1 MCNMYSMVSN
11 KEAIREFTKF
21 LRVSP
26 HVDNLPQIPGIYANG
41 WGPIVRATDDGTRE
55 LAAVR
60 WGLPT
65 PPGQIKG
72 TIDRG
77 TTNLRTL
84 RYWKKYLEPL
94 NRRCVVPVTSF
105 CEPDQVGGSFKN
117 HWFALDESRPLFFF
131 AGAWLPQW
139 QSVRKASDG
148 PTTDDLYAFLT
159 TEANAEVAPIHNKAM
174 PVILRTPEEVER
186 WFTIPYADIES
197 EMQHGL
203 PDGSLK
209 VVSVGPKFDG
219 AEQDDAWPPKA
230 IVPLPLPKVPKG
242 SAAAAAKPAQGDLF

>member
-1 MCNMYSMVSN
+1 MCNLYSMTSN
-11 KEAIREFTKF
+11 KDAIREFSRF
-21 LRVSP
+21 LRTGP
-26 HVDNLPQIPGIYANG
+26 HVDNLPQIPSIFANG
-41 WGPIVRATDDGTRE
+41 WGPIVRATDDGVRE

-65 PPGQIKG
+65 PPGQITG
-72 TIDRG
+72 STDRG

-84 RYWKKYLEPL
+84 KYWKRYLEPL

-105 CEPDQVGGSFKN
+105 SEPDQVGGSLKN

-139 QSVRKASDG
+139 QSIRKAVDG

-159 TEANAEVAPIHNKAM
+159 TNANAEVGAIHEKAM

-186 WFTIPYADIES
+186 WFTIPYADLVE
-197 EMQHGL
+197 EMQKPL

-209 VVSVGPKFDG
+209 IVSIGPKGDG
-219 AEQDDAWPPKA
+219 AEPNDAWPPKA
-230 IVPLPLPKVPKG
+230 IVPQPMPKAAPKT
-242 SAAAAAKPAQGDLF
+242 APKAIQPDLF

>member
-11 KEAIREFTKF
+11 KEAIRAFAKF
-21 LRVSP
+21 LRTGP
-26 HVDNLPQIPGIYANG
+26 FIDNLPLIPGIYANG
-41 WGPIVRATDDGTRE
+41 WAPIVRATDDGARE

-72 TIDRG
+72 SVDRG

-84 RYWKKYLEPL
+84 KYWKRYLEPL
-94 NRRCVVPVTSF
+94 NRRCVVPATSF
-105 CEPDQVGGSFKN
+105 CEPDQVGGSFQN

-139 QSVRKASDG
+139 QSVRKAADG
-148 PTTDDLYAFLT
+148 PTTDDLFAFLT
-159 TEANAEVAPIHNKAM
+159 TEANAEVAPIHSKAM

-186 WFTIPYADIES
+186 WFTIPYADIEA

-209 VVSVGPKFDG
+209 VVSIGPREDG
-219 AEQDDAWPPKA
+219 APPNKDWPPEA
-230 IVPLPLPKVPKG
+230 IVPQPLPKAGKTATQ
-242 SAAAAAKPAQGDLF
+242 SAQGSLF

>member
-11 KEAIREFTKF
+11 KDAIREFTKF

-26 HVDNLPQIPGIYANG
+26 HVDNMPQIPGIYANG
-41 WGPIVRATDDGTRE
+41 WAPIVRATDDGTRE
-55 LAAVR
+55 LAAMR

-72 TIDRG
+72 SIDRG

-84 RYWKKYLEPL
+84 KYWKRYLEPL

-117 HWFALDESRPLFFF
+117 HWFALDETRPLFFF
-131 AGAWLPQW
+131 VGAWIPQW
-139 QSVRKASDG
+139 QSVRKTADG
-148 PTTDDLYAFLT
+148 PTTDDLFAFLT
-159 TEANAEVAPIHNKAM
+159 TTANEEVRTVHDKAM
-174 PVILRTPEEVER
+174 PVILRSPEEVER
-186 WFTIPYADIES
+186 WFSIPYADIEA
-197 EMQHGL
+197 EMQNPL

-209 VVSVGPKFDG
+209 VVSTGSKTDG
-219 AEQDDAWPPKA
+219 AELNDAWPPKA
-230 IVPLPLPKVPKG
+230 IVPVPLPKTG
-242 SAAAAAKPAQGDLF
+242 SKSTPLAQGELF